1 MKRVWDEQKVKMP
14 KVAPIIDVGLSK
26 LEEY

>member
-1 MKRVWDEQKVKMP
+1 MKRVWDEQKVEMP
-14 KVAPIIDVGLSK
+14 KVAPNIDTGLSK